1 MVNKK
6 KAMSRGDLGGGGGG
20 TKCMTTMWS
29 MSNIELT
36 QKKYLRNYC
45 LSEEERIMAHMLVPQ
60 KNI

>member
-1 MVNKK
+1 
-6 KAMSRGDLGGGGGG
+6 
-20 TKCMTTMWS
+20 MTTMWS